1 VTGAQRALYVVISC
15 LGLALGLWGIHEQ
28 WTLPGLPQGFEQTGF
43 RYPVSVDGAR
53 IGSPDQLRFEA
64 QAREL
69 RSSLS
74 VEAPDGRRVI
84 PLRRAMTPLQ
94 FTTALIAGL
103 LFFAVNMF
111 VFLGRVDRTPG
122 RDFYWATLFF
132 GLAIMIGG
140 PAPPHGAPLPRALL
154 SVTWMASL
162 ALLPVLFIHMALTF
176 PRRRPFL
183 DRARWFIP
191 ALIAAACLAVLWQFG
206 TYLHYLKARDPSAWR
221 ASVLPRVLAQAFLLG
236 TVGAGWVILFDSS
249 RRLELTRERDSTK
262 WLLWGFTI
270 GLTPYVFL
278 RTFLRIFG
286 LESPIGPE
294 IDRILE
300 LAIPISFAFA
310 VVRYRF
316 LDIDII
322 IRRSII
328 YTVLAGIMGGV
339 YIFLAV
345 LVGRMVRRVV
355 PEAERLIPF
364 VAAIVPV
371 VLFGPTR
378 RAIGRWVDRTFFKID
393 YDHARALRT
402 LKARSPGV
410 STPLEM
416 AELVRSLLDM
426 SLQPKLLAVL
436 VPERDGWQCT
446 GAIDPSLAASAIALV
461 EPFVGYAGRPIIAGN
476 STSLPEAEHP
486 DFPEAVREA
495 GVRILVPLSIEG
507 RALGWILLGPRRT
520 ERRYIEQDL
529 GLIAGVAEEASIAL
543 ERIRLVQKVAE
554 EAIARQRLDEI
565 DRLKSDFLS
574 RVSHDLRTP
583 ITSITWSVQNLL
595 DGVVGPLSD
604 RQREYLDAVRTSSGQ
619 LGRLVNNLVEISRLE
634 LSRGR
639 IEFEPVDLSG
649 ALAETLAGMG
659 PVASQRGIRL
669 DLCIEPA
676 LAPVRGNRDKLIEI
690 LANLIE
696 NALRYSPDEGLIEIT
711 ILPEKG
717 GRQSVRVR
725 DHGPGIAP
733 GEEEVIFERF
743 RQGRPSPFVQSGGF
757 GLGLYVVREFLE
769 LMGGTVRATNHPE
782 GGAIFTCTLLDWES
796 PEGERA

>member
-1 VTGAQRALYVVISC
+1 MTGAQRGFYIAISC
-15 LGLALGLWGIHEQ
+15 LGLALGLWGIREQ
-28 WTLPGLPQGFEQTGF
+28 WGLPGLPQRFERAEV
-43 RYPVSVDGAR
+43 RYPAMVDGAR
-53 IGSPDQLRFEA
+53 IGSLDQLRFEA
-64 QAREL
+64 QSREL
-69 RSSLS
+69 RSSLT
-74 VEAPDGRRVI
+74 VRTPEGATTI
-84 PLRRAMTPLQ
+84 PLKRAMTPIQ
-94 FTTALIAGL
+94 FTTALVAGL

-140 PAPPHGAPLPRALL
+140 PAPPHGAPFPRAFL
-154 SVTWMASL
+154 SGLWMTSL
-162 ALLPVLFIHMALTF
+162 AVLPVLFIHMALTF

-191 ALIAAACLAVLWQFG
+191 VLSVVACLVVIWQFG
-206 TYLHYLKARDPSAWR
+206 AYGRYLQERDHLAWR
-221 ASVLPRVLAQAFLLG
+221 MFALPRLLAQAFLVG
-236 TVGAGWVILFDSS
+236 TVGAGWVILFQSS

-294 IDRILE
+294 VDRILE

-345 LVGRMVRRVV
+345 LVGRMVRNVV
-355 PEAERLIPF
+355 PAAERLIPF
-364 VAAIVPV
+364 LAAIVPV
-371 VLFGPTR
+371 ALFGPTR
-378 RAIGRWVDRTFFKID
+378 RVIGRWVDRTFFKID

-402 LKARSPGV
+402 LKARSPAV
-410 STPLEM
+410 STPLQM
-416 AELVRSLLDM
+416 AELVRSLLDT
-426 SLQPKLLAVL
+426 SLQPQSLAVL
-436 VPERDGWQCT
+436 VPAGDGWQCT
-446 GAIDPSLAASAIALV
+446 GTIDPELATSAIAQV
-461 EPFVGYAGRPIIAGN
+461 EPLVGYAIWPIIAGN

-486 DFPEAVREA
+486 DFPREVQDA
-495 GVRILVPLSIEG
+495 GIRILVPLSTEG
-507 RALGWILLGPRRT
+507 RTLGWILMGPRRT

-529 GLIAGVAEEASIAL
+529 GLISGVAEEASIAL

-604 RQREYLDAVRTSSGQ
+604 RQREYLDAVHASSGQ
-619 LGRLVNNLVEISRLE
+619 LARLVNNLVEISRLE

-639 IEFEPVDLSG
+639 IELEPVDL
-649 ALAETLAGMG
+649 ALVLDETLAGLG

-669 DLCIEPA
+669 DLRVDPHP
-676 LAPVRGNRDKLIEI
+676 APVRGNKDKLIEI

-696 NALRYSPDEGLIEIT
+696 NALRYSPDGEVIEIA
-711 ILPEKG
+711 IVSGED
-717 GRQSVRVR
+717 GRERIRVR
-725 DHGPGIAP
+725 DHGPGIAL
-733 GEEEVIFERF
+733 GEEKAIFERF
-743 RQGRPSPFVQSGGF
+743 RQGRPSPYVQKGGF
-757 GLGLYVVREFLE
+757 GLGLYIVREFLE
-769 LMGGTVRATNHPE
+769 LMGGSVCAANHPE
-782 GGAIFTCTLLDWES
+782 GGAIFTCTLLDWET